1 MTNWLRLVS
10 PDTGSTLINKP
21 AKAAR
26 NTGKARFRT
35 AEETIFASIIIIPRG
50 FVASIDLSCFLRKPV
65 NEKTLTL
72 IKALCLPRSGRIPI
86 TSDPIWVKARLY
98 LAFGEFSPRSSYW
111 SSSFINY
118 SYGVVYIRFA
128 GTHGEYDRVDAQEI

>member
-50 FVASIDLSCFLRKPV
+50 FVASIDLSCFLRKTGKREDFDTDQSPLPAAKWQ
-65 NEKTLTL
+65 NPNNFRPDLGQSSTLPSFWG
-72 IKALCLPRSGRIPI
+72 ILPSIELL
-86 TSDPIWVKARLY
+86 VK
-98 LAFGEFSPRSSYW
+98 
-111 SSSFINY
+111 
-118 SYGVVYIRFA
+118 
-128 GTHGEYDRVDAQEI
+128 